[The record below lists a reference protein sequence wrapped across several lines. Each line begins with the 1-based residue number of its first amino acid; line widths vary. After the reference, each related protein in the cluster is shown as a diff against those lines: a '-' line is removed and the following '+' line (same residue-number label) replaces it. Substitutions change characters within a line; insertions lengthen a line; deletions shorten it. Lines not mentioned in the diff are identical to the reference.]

1 MSTEPIAALHAALA
15 AAQGELTNPKRLGVV
30 EAGRLRYAFVR
41 LEDLEDAA
49 RPVLARHGIAR
60 TYTMEP
66 LDGPHVWVVLH
77 LSMGGATIEGAR
89 LPVQVTG
96 KAQEVG
102 SVITYARRYL
112 LGMALGV
119 ATDTDNDARAIDTAK
134 RGADEARAP
143 KPVEP
148 TPQQRDTAELRALAK
163 RAGITAEVKG
173 DVARYFG
180 AQYNL
185 APDAPPGQ
193 WLGVL
198 RAFDRAQGIS
208 NLIDAVIA
216 WDSRTKADEA
226 DKESDE
232 P

>member
-1 MSTEPIAALHAALA
+1 VYEVAGKYGPQRQMLYTVTAHVHHAGGGSIAGLSV
-15 AAQGELTNPKRLGVV
+15 PV
-30 EAGRLRYAFVR
+30 ETAPDPRS
-41 LEDLEDAA
+41 
-49 RPVLARHGIAR
+49 I
-60 TYTMEP
+60 
-66 LDGPHVWVVLH
+66 
-77 LSMGGATIEGAR
+77 
-89 LPVQVTG
+89 
-96 KAQEVG
+96 G
-102 SVITYARRYL
+102 SCITYARRYSL
-112 LGMALGV
+112 SSLLGV
-119 ATDTDNDARAIDTAK
+119 APDDDDDAGQGMPPERQPQ
-134 RGADEARAP
+134 RQPP

-173 DVARYFG
+173 DVARYLG

-216 WDSRTKADEA
+216 WDSRNKADEA
-226 DKESDE
+226 DKESDK